1 MRNLALSYV
10 ARLKGIL
17 KQTEIMLFRMTWQLI
32 KSSISTI
39 RKFKQHRGIFET
51 FTTALVVIL
60 PVLQWQTEKG
70 KVITPLTTL
79 HASRHGTKSYS
90 THNFGSTAVTQVFQA
105 SPFLL
110 TDTHTDTKK
119 KRYTQG
125 LHHNKTMNL
134 TYKTQLAHNT
144 MNWGWSFRILGVPP
158 NPSRSVILWSLAGI
172 TGYVKCQRYHTLAH
186 FQTNSW
192 QSVILQSYV

>member
-1 MRNLALSYV
+1 
-10 ARLKGIL
+10 
-17 KQTEIMLFRMTWQLI
+17 MLFWMTWQLI

-70 KVITPLTTL
+70 KIITPLTTL

-90 THNFGSTAVTQVFQA
+90 THNFGSTAVTQIFQA

-119 KRYTQG
+119 KGTHKVCITTKPWISPTRLSLHITQWTG
-125 LHHNKTMNL
+125 VGASGSLGSL
-134 TYKTQLAHNT
+134 QTQA
-144 MNWGWSFRILGVPP
+144 V
-158 NPSRSVILWSLAGI
+158 LWFSE
-172 TGYVKCQRYHTLAH
+172 V
-186 FQTNSW
+186 
-192 QSVILQSYV
+192 